1 MIDGCW
7 TMKSNKWL
15 LTEQSNLLKHVG
27 ELLDRGYSLAEA
39 LESTSLQMGEGK
51 KIQLSKSI
59 KLLREGFA
67 FSLVIQKLGFH
78 QTLVSYVYFAEQH
91 GGQAHA
97 YMEASNY
104 MMKQQKDKK
113 ELIKVLTYPLILVF
127 TTILLFVFV
136 DQFLL
141 PKFVSLFQSMGLSSN
156 FFTRV
161 ILLIGSSFPF
171 ISSLLVLTL
180 LVCASYYLFA
190 FKNYSAMKQKEIL
203 VSIPWCGSF
212 FQLLITHYFSVQMS
226 YLLGGGLS
234 IYEAVSLFEGNQKN
248 KFDQELGVYLK
259 QHLLKGTSLEEI
271 IKKQKIFERDLS
283 IIIQHGQK
291 NGRLDQEFHFF
302 SSYCMNRFQ
311 EKVNYI
317 MKFIQPSIYLLVGLL
332 VISMYLSILLPMFH
346 LMEGI

>member
-1 MIDGCW
+1 
-7 TMKSNKWL
+7 MKSNKWL

-27 ELLDRGYSLAEA
+27 ELLDRGYALAEA
-39 LESTSLQMGEGK
+39 LESTSLQMAEGK
-51 KIQLSKSI
+51 KIELNSSI

-97 YMEASNY
+97 YIEASNY

-113 ELIKVLTYPLILVF
+113 ELIKIVTYPLILVF

-141 PKFVSLFQSMGLSSN
+141 PKFVSLFQSMGLPSN
-156 FFTRV
+156 LFTEV
-161 ILLIGSSFPF
+161 IILIGSTFPF
-171 ISSLLVLTL
+171 VSILFVVTL
-180 LVCASYYLFA
+180 LIFASYYLFV
-190 FKNYSAMKQKEIL
+190 FKNYSAMKQKKIL
-203 VSIPWCGSF
+203 VSIPWCGVF

-234 IYEAVSLFEGNQKN
+234 IYEAVSLFEGNKEN
-248 KFDQELGVYLK
+248 KFDQELGAYLK
-259 QHLLKGTSLEEI
+259 QHLLKGISLEEI
-271 IKKQKIFERDLS
+271 IKKQTIFERDLPMV
-283 IIIQHGQK
+283 IQHGQK
-291 NGRLDQEFHFF
+291 NGRLDQELLFF

-311 EKVNYI
+311 EKVNHI
-317 MKFIQPSIYLLVGLL
+317 MKFIQPSIYLIVGLL

-346 LMEGI
+346 LMDGI

>member
-1 MIDGCW
+1 
-7 TMKSNKWL
+7 MKSDKWL

-39 LESTSLQMGEGK
+39 LESTSLQMAEGK
-51 KIQLSKSI
+51 KFQLKNSI

-97 YMEASNY
+97 YIEASKY
-104 MMKQQKDKK
+104 MLKQQKDKR

-141 PKFVSLFQSMGLSSN
+141 PKFVSLFQSMGLPPN
-156 FFTRV
+156 LFTRA
-161 ILLIGSSFPF
+161 IILIGSTIPF
-171 ISSLLVLTL
+171 VSTLVVITL
-180 LVCASYYLFA
+180 LIITSYYLFT
-190 FKNYSAMKQKEIL
+190 FRNYSAIKQKKIL
-203 VSIPWCGSF
+203 VSIPWCGPF
-212 FQLLITHYFSVQMS
+212 FQLLITHYFSVQLS

-234 IYEAVSLFEGNQKN
+234 IYEAVSLFEGNKEN
-248 KFDQELGVYLK
+248 KFDKELGAYLK

-271 IKKQKIFERDLS
+271 IRKQRIFESDLS
-283 IIIQHGQK
+283 MVIQHGQK
-291 NGRLDQEFHFF
+291 NGRLDQELYFF
-302 SSYCMNRFQ
+302 SGYCMNRFQ

-346 LMEGI
+346 LMDGI

>member
-1 MIDGCW
+1 
-7 TMKSNKWL
+7 MKSNKWL
-15 LTEQSNLLKHVG
+15 VTEQSNLLKHVG

-39 LESTSLQMGEGK
+39 MESTSLQMAEGK
-51 KIQLSKSI
+51 KIQLNNSI
-59 KLLREGFA
+59 KLLKEGFA

-97 YMEASNY
+97 YIEASKY
-104 MMKQQKDKK
+104 MLKQQKDKK

-141 PKFVSLFQSMGLSSN
+141 PKFVSLFQSMDLPSN
-156 FFTRV
+156 LFTRV
-161 ILLIGSSFPF
+161 ILLIGSTIPYVS
-171 ISSLLVLTL
+171 TL
-180 LVCASYYLFA
+180 LVITLLLFASYFLFV
-190 FKNYSAMKQKEIL
+190 FKNYSAIRQKKIL

-234 IYEAVSLFEGNQKN
+234 IYEAVTLFEGNKEN
-248 KFDQELGVYLK
+248 KFDQELGAYLRK
-259 QHLLKGTSLEEI
+259 HLLKGTSLEEI
-271 IKKQKIFERDLS
+271 IKKQRLFECDLS
-283 IIIQHGQK
+283 MVIQHGQK
-291 NGRLDQEFHFF
+291 NGRLDQELYFF
-302 SSYCMNRFQ
+302 SGHCINRFQ
-311 EKVNYI
+311 EKVNDI
-317 MKFIQPSIYLLVGLL
+317 MKFIQPTVFLLVGLL

-346 LMEGI
+346 LMDGI